1 MLSNSLGVTSEDSTK
16 RHNVA
21 AITPHNTTRY
31 GVCAKLKNISPV
43 VNQISV
49 IRIILKTFG
58 LLAEHTEY

>member
-43 VNQISV
+43 VNQI